1 MLAEDPFADGGDVVG
16 VFPGGG
22 MPGCAA
28 RVGFGLC
35 FEDAAFGEVDEVDV
49 GVFCVHFGECFGK
62 FCRRP
67 LRVPF
72 AARDF
77 RAEARQFFGDGG
89 FAGVGLAVV
98 FLPIRVSRAV
108 APAV

>member
-1 MLAEDPFADGGDVVG
+1 
-16 VFPGGG
+16 
-22 MPGCAA
+22 MPGSAA
-28 RVGFGLC
+28 GVRVCFC
-35 FEDAAFGEVDEVDV
+35 FEDVAFAEGDEVDV
-49 GVFCVHFGECFGK
+49 GVFYVHFGECFGK